1 MRTPAS
7 SAWASSRARAVR
19 EVPLP
24 PAASSRELLASEL
37 AEAQSALAA
46 LQGRLR
52 GTREA
57 TAELRRRCATEEAEG
72 PRRLRRA
79 EERAAE
85 HCQTNHEL
93 RQLQHALVQVGRRH
107 QTVRET
113 SASNLYA
120 QWRAALDAHV
130 RDGGL
135 LDVEDFPF
143 AAFLKQV
150 SEVVPARELEAK
162 ESATADLKE
171 DLLVMKA
178 RIENVEET
186 EAVLLGR
193 KAQLVAESAMLRM
206 ELQEQRSTNQGW
218 GQGRLSDSA
227 QKHQIREEQEHYR
240 NHGEELQV
248 QLLNDEAQLQWAV
261 AATAGANEEAAELKG
276 LHDSLCRRRALLE
289 EHICKMQGGGAQLRK
304 KVEAQEYELGR
315 HRLVRVWSSEA
326 SELRRVGQMHQNEAL
341 AFLRSAARVRADTEN
356 AEEELQ
362 RLWARIGEAHREATA
377 QREALGRTGDLRGA
391 VEKDVLGLR
400 ETSAFLAE
408 QQRRVQLGMD
418 PGPNSP
424 ALKELPETYAGSSRP
439 KQYPSVQSP
448 WRKNSSALA
457 P

>member
-1 MRTPAS
+1 M
-7 SAWASSRARAVR
+7 V
-19 EVPLP
+19 VD
-24 PAASSRELLASEL
+24 
-37 AEAQSALAA
+37 
-46 LQGRLR
+46 
-52 GTREA
+52 
-57 TAELRRRCATEEAEG
+57 
-72 PRRLRRA
+72 
-79 EERAAE
+79 
-85 HCQTNHEL
+85 
-93 RQLQHALVQVGRRH
+93 VVG
-107 QTVRET
+107 
-113 SASNLYA
+113 A
-120 QWRAALDAHV
+120 
-130 RDGGL
+130 DGGRIMGADMDPL
-135 LDVEDFPF
+135 VVD
-143 AAFLKQV
+143 AAGV
-150 SEVVPARELEAK
+150 
-162 ESATADLKE
+162 D
-171 DLLVMKA
+171 
-178 RIENVEET
+178 
-186 EAVLLGR
+186 
-193 KAQLVAESAMLRM
+193 
-206 ELQEQRSTNQGW
+206 
-218 GQGRLSDSA
+218 
-227 QKHQIREEQEHYR
+227 EHYR